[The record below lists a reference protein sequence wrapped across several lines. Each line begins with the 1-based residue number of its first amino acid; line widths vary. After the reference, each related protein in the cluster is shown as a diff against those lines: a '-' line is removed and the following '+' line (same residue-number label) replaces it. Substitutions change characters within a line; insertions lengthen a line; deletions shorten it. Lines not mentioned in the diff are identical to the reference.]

1 MVECYRQRKYVEE
14 LDYLK
19 NELKGP
25 KSLCEGLDVNP
36 ETGINSNTKDIR
48 TSIFGTHHKDPPQ
61 RTPFLTLVL
70 DALDDFMLKLL
81 LVCATVIIPVEV
93 GFAEAEER
101 KTAWIEGF
109 VIYVAVAVVS
119 LVSAGSDYSKEGQ
132 FLSNLASEEKDK
144 IVSKFHQL
152 FFYLNMFMGKIL
164 LF

>member
-1 MVECYRQRKYVEE
+1 MIDIVECYRKRTYVEE

-25 KSLCEGLDVNP
+25 KSLCESLDVNQ
-36 ETGINSNTKDIR
+36 EAGINSLSSDIR

-70 DALDDFMLKLL
+70 GALDDFMLKLL

-93 GFAEAEER
+93 GFADAEER

-119 LVSAGSDYSKEGQ
+119 LVGAGSDYSKEGQ
-132 FLSNLASEEKDK
+132 FLQNLASEEKGK
-144 IVSKFHQL
+144 TVSNSMRY
-152 FFYLNMFMGKIL
+152 FFAVLI
-164 LF
+164 

>member
-25 KSLCEGLDVNP
+25 KNLCESLDVNP
-36 ETGINSNTKDIR
+36 ETGINSNSTDIR
-48 TSIFGTHHKDPPQ
+48 TSIFGTHHKDPPE

-70 DALDDFMLKLL
+70 GALDDFMLKLL

-93 GFAEAEER
+93 GFAHDAAER

-119 LVSAGSDYSKEGQ
+119 LVSAGSDYSKEG
-132 FLSNLASEEKDK
+132 
-144 IVSKFHQL
+144 
-152 FFYLNMFMGKIL
+152 
-164 LF
+164 

>member
-25 KSLCEGLDVNP
+25 QSLCESLDVNP
-36 ETGINSNTKDIR
+36 ETGINANSCDIR
-48 TSIFGTHHKDPPQ
+48 TSIFGTHHKDPPE

-70 DALDDFMLKLL
+70 GALDDFMLKLL

-93 GFAEAEER
+93 GFAHDEAER
-101 KTAWIEGF
+101 STAWIEGF

-119 LVSAGSDYSKEGQ
+119 LVSAGSDYSKEG
-132 FLSNLASEEKDK
+132 
-144 IVSKFHQL
+144 
-152 FFYLNMFMGKIL
+152 
-164 LF
+164 